1 MALKQQNNLRIML
14 RAKKKLPRET
24 VTCPTELP
32 PTASGLVPRQILHLL
47 CALFNTNWQLTFP
60 VPAFGFYK
68 QREQQIQTAHRGFIC
83 GARCCCCLYPIFS
96 PLAGILFWYFGLLF
110 AARSRLSSLP
120 LNLFYQ
126 VFTSLLSFIF
136 KFALAI
142 SLLFCQYSTPTATPT
157 YA

>member
-1 MALKQQNNLRIML
+1 MKPSLARLSSRPQRAAWCHAKFCIYFVLCLTQIGSSHFRFRLLGSTNNESSKYRLHTGVL
-14 RAKKKLPRET
+14 FVVHVVA
-24 VTCPTELP
+24 VAC
-32 PTASGLVPRQILHLL
+32 IL
-47 CALFNTNWQLTFP
+47 FFP
-60 VPAFGFYK
+60 
-68 QREQQIQTAHRGFIC
+68 
-83 GARCCCCLYPIFS
+83 